1 MLNQMDEKR
10 LSTKNVDV
18 KIQCHGGC
26 TIRCMYS
33 HLPKVINRKP
43 DYILLHIGSNDCSN
57 NKTSDVVLNE
67 LKLLIEHIKQLLPC
81 GAIILSSPLIRTDN
95 RTVNTIQKNL
105 KVKMKNLY
113 LPCLDNS
120 NITHVH
126 LSKKGLHLNE
136 HGTRKM
142 AKNIISLIKRF

>member
-1 MLNQMDEKR
+1 
-10 LSTKNVDV
+10 
-18 KIQCHGGC
+18 
-26 TIRCMYS
+26 MYHTFYDS

-57 NKTSDVVLNE
+57 NKISDVVFNE
-67 LKLLIEHIKQLLPC
+67 LKLLIEHIKELLPC
-81 GAIILSSPLIRTDN
+81 CAIILSSPLVRADN
-95 RTVNTIQKNL
+95 TTGSAIQKNL
-105 KVKMKNLY
+105 KVKMRNLY

-120 NITHVH
+120 NITHDY

-136 HGTRKM
+136 HGTKKM